1 MGTNFNGTMI
11 NQSVTIAEKAGADIA
26 DVRNLILK
34 YDEDGNVVIAANG
47 TAPLLGLSIIEG
59 GYNDISGAESGKVKK
74 GDDLEIQIKDIGYA
88 IASAEIKKGQE
99 VTATIGGKAAV
110 AKAGEYVIGVALN
123 SVSAGG
129 YSRIQIAKYQKAKA

>member
-47 TAPLLGLSIIEG
+47 TAPLSAYLLS
-59 GYNDISGAESGKVKK
+59 KVATTIF
-74 GDDLEIQIKDIGYA
+74 LVLN
-88 IASAEIKKGQE
+88 QE
-99 VTATIGGKAAV
+99 K
-110 AKAGEYVIGVALN
+110 
-123 SVSAGG
+123 
-129 YSRIQIAKYQKAKA
+129 

>member
-47 TAPLLGLSIIEG
+47 TAPLLGLFYYRRVATTIFLVL
-59 GYNDISGAESGKVKK
+59 N
-74 GDDLEIQIKDIGYA
+74 
-88 IASAEIKKGQE
+88 QE
-99 VTATIGGKAAV
+99 K
-110 AKAGEYVIGVALN
+110 
-123 SVSAGG
+123 
-129 YSRIQIAKYQKAKA
+129 

>member
-74 GDDLEIQIKDIGYA
+74 GDWLCNCVCGNQKRTG
-88 IASAEIKKGQE
+88 SHSHHRWKG
-99 VTATIGGKAAV
+99 
-110 AKAGEYVIGVALN
+110 
-123 SVSAGG
+123 SS
-129 YSRIQIAKYQKAKA
+129 S

>member
-47 TAPLLGLSIIEG
+47 TAPCSAYLLS
-59 GYNDISGAESGKVKK
+59 KVATTIF
-74 GDDLEIQIKDIGYA
+74 LVLN
-88 IASAEIKKGQE
+88 QE
-99 VTATIGGKAAV
+99 K
-110 AKAGEYVIGVALN
+110 
-123 SVSAGG
+123 
-129 YSRIQIAKYQKAKA
+129 